1 VIRLLCL
8 LTLVPCLAFAQPGIF
23 RAGAA
28 RIDVTPVALPVIT
41 NCQMLERT
49 ADKVISPLY
58 ARALVLD
65 DGATRIAITVV
76 DSCMLPREL
85 LDLAKELARL
95 ETGIDTE
102 HMLISATHSH
112 TAPSSMACL
121 GSDMQLDYAAD
132 LPGKIAAAI
141 AAAARNLQPARIGWA
156 VEDDT
161 EHTHCRRWIF
171 RSDKMRKD
179 PFGNLTVRA
188 NMHPGYE
195 NPDAVTE
202 SGPVDPALTVLSVQT
217 RQGQPLALLAN
228 YSMHYFG
235 DTQVSPDY
243 YGLFA
248 KKIAARIGAPD
259 TFIGM
264 MSQGT
269 SGDQMWM
276 DYGKPKS
283 SITIDQYADGVVGTA
298 WRAYQKVRYQD
309 WVPLAMEGSRLTLKR
324 RVPDE
329 ERLRWARAIVERLGP
344 RKPKDQTEVYARE
357 QLFLDQEPE
366 RELKLQAIRIGE
378 FGITAIPNE
387 VYGLTGLKLKARS
400 PFPLTMN
407 IELANGAEG
416 YIPPPEQHKLG
427 GYTTWPARTAG
438 LEVSAEPKITEA
450 LLRLLEKVSGKE
462 RRAPIAA
469 VGSYSRA
476 VSASKPAAYFRLH
489 EMEGTIARDSMG
501 GRPASYDGSA
511 AHYLPGPDEGSRAAY
526 LAGGRIVTPA
536 RDLGQS
542 YSVELWFWSGAPPR
556 TVFSV
561 GGDSWNA
568 PAGVPLRQWQHA
580 VLVRDGTRVRLYR
593 NAKLASEGEAA
604 GNAGTL
610 IVGTEFEG
618 KVSEVAVYRRVLPEQ
633 EITAHYQA
641 AKP

>member
-1 VIRLLCL
+1 MLRLLCL
-8 LTLVPCLAFAQPGIF
+8 LTLVPEVAFAQARIL

-28 RIDVTPVALPVIT
+28 SVDITPSVLPVIT

-49 ADKVISPLY
+49 ADKVTGPLH

-65 DGATRIAITVV
+65 DGAARIAITVV

-85 LDLAKELARL
+85 LDLAKEMARL
-95 ETGIDTE
+95 ETGIAAE
-102 HMLISATHSH
+102 RMLVSATHSH

-121 GSDMQLDYAAD
+121 GSDMQLDYAAG

-161 EHTHCRRWIF
+161 AHTHCRRWIF
-171 RSDKMRKD
+171 RPDKIRKD

-217 RQGQPLALLAN
+217 TQGQPLALLAN

-235 DTQVSPDY
+235 DTQVSSDY
-243 YGLFA
+243 YGRFA
-248 KKIAARIGAPD
+248 SKIAARIGAPE
-259 TFIGM
+259 TFTGI

-283 SITIDQYADGVVGTA
+283 SLAIEQYADGVVETA
-298 WRAYQKVRYQD
+298 FKAYAKVRYRN
-309 WVPLAMEGSRLTLKR
+309 WVPLAMAETLLTLKR
-324 RVPDE
+324 RAPDE
-329 ERLRWARAIVERLGP
+329 ERLRWARAIVERMGA
-344 RKPKDQTEVYARE
+344 RKPRDQTEVYARE
-357 QLFLDQEPE
+357 QIFLHQEPE
-366 RELKLQAIRIGE
+366 RELRLQAIRIGE
-378 FGITAIPNE
+378 FAITAIPNE
-387 VYGLTGLKLKARS
+387 AYGLTGLKLKARS

-407 IELANGAEG
+407 IALANGAEG

-438 LEVSAEPKITEA
+438 LEVTAEPKITEA

-462 RRAPIAA
+462 RRTPVAA

-489 EMEGTIARDSMG
+489 EMGGTVARDSMG
-501 GRPASYDGSA
+501 GPPASCDGRA
-511 AHYLPGPDEGSRAAY
+511 AHYLAGPDDGSRAAY
-526 LAGGRIVTPA
+526 LAGGRIVTPP

-542 YSVELWFWSGAPPR
+542 YSVELWFWSGAPPK

-561 GGDSWNA
+561 GGDSWKA
-568 PAGVPLRQWQHA
+568 PTGLPLRQWQHA
-580 VLVRDGTRVRLYR
+580 VLVRDGSRIRLYR
-593 NAKLASEGEAA
+593 NAKLISESEAA
-604 GNAGTL
+604 GNTGTL
-610 IVGTEFEG
+610 IAGGDFEG
-618 KVSEVAVYRRVLPEQ
+618 KVSEVAVYRRVLAEQ